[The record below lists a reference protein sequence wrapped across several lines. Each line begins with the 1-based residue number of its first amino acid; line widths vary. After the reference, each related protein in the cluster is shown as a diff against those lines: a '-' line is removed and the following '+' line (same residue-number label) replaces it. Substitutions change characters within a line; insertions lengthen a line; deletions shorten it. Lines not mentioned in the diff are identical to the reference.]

1 MKNWG
6 IFKNLLNTFLL
17 INLNEKIIYRL
28 VSDSIMGK
36 NFGLSNQ
43 RVSVVIVDLQNV
55 DTVMSMKMKMI
66 SQNEKRY

>member
-6 IFKNLLNTFLL
+6 IFKNLLNTFLW